1 MKNIIAYYDNK
12 PSLLESVGNGS
23 YLYRFNIEQIKMENN
38 DGEIKT
44 QWKCEEVTVWEPLS
58 RSSITEAVITSKWDD
73 NYEQKLINEY
83 NSAKLGVYGDPESEE
98 AKEKILTYT
107 SFLVE
112 RKEIKEQIQKDCED
126 LNIQ

>member
-1 MKNIIAYYDNK
+1 MKNIIAYYDTK
-12 PSLLESVGNGS
+12 PSPLDSVGNGS
-23 YLYRFNIEQIKMENN
+23 YLYRFNIEQFVTEDNE
-38 DGEIKT
+38 GEVHT
-44 QWKCEEVTVWEPLS
+44 QWKCEEVTVWEPLT

-98 AKEKILTYT
+98 AKEKITTYT
-107 SFLVE
+107 LFLLT
-112 RKEIKEQIQKDCED
+112 RNDLKEQIQKDCDD

>member
-23 YLYRFNIEQIKMENN
+23 YLYRFNIEQLKTENN
-38 DGEIKT
+38 DSEIRT